1 MGRRMEGKRRSGG
14 NSSSMHWMIRTRE
27 YELADWGWIVEEMG
41 LCIKIENYTSA
52 VAQHSWAKKSQR
64 LELENNEMKK

>member
-1 MGRRMEGKRRSGG
+1 MFYGSTDGKEEEIQVVCIE
-14 NSSSMHWMIRTRE
+14 WMIRARE

-52 VAQHSWAKKSQR
+52 VAQHSWAKKESETR
-64 LELENNEMKK
+64 VGK

>member
-1 MGRRMEGKRRSGG
+1 
-14 NSSSMHWMIRTRE
+14 MHWMIRTRE
-27 YELADWGWIVEEMG
+27 YELADWGWIAEEMG